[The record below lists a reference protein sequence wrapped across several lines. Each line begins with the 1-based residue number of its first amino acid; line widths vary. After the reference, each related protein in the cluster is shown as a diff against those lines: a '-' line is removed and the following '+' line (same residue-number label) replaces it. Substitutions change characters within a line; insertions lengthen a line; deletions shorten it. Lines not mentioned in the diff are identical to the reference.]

1 MFNDAMMKRILLLG
15 ILFISASLFGQN
27 LQLTR
32 ELFLSAAGLSGNSI
46 MRLQSQFGISH
57 FGAMKSRHFIIG
69 PTIVVKLDSGAVS
82 LPNSLQLLQ
91 NFPNPFNSSTFIEF
105 WIAKAGFVKLTV
117 YSVLGRH
124 RATLVSKYLSTGK
137 YRIQY
142 NGTDDSGEP
151 LSSGV
156 YFCKL
161 DAANQNKTIKLIIV
175 R

>member
-1 MFNDAMMKRILLLG
+1 MFNSAIMRRTLLLG
-15 ILFISASLFGQN
+15 ILFFSASLFGQS

-32 ELFLSAAGLSGNSI
+32 ELFLSAAGSGENSMI
-46 MRLQSQFGISH
+46 RLQSQFGITH

-82 LPNSLQLLQ
+82 LPNSFQLLQ

-105 WIAKAGFVKLTV
+105 WIAKAGFVQLKV

-124 RATLVSKYLSTGK
+124 RATLVSKYLTNGK

-142 NGTDDSGEP
+142 SGIDDSGEP

-161 DAANQNKTIKLIIV
+161 DADNLNKTIKLIIV